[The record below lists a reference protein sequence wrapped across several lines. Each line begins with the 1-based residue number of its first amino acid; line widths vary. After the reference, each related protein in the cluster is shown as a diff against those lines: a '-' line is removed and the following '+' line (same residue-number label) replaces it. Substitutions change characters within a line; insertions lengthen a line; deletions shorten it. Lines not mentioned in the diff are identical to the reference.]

1 MTSTPRRI
9 LLDKNIA
16 RSAIGGLR
24 FGARRPLLPVEFD
37 ALAVWRAAEQHSSQP
52 QLLIPYTT
60 THLLQS
66 LTDYAEVRLLLL
78 ATQPLWPGP
87 YVRRWQRRV
96 RETAGLTSEDA
107 LIVALGAFGRVPAT
121 SAIGVEWIV
130 TADQHMIHAVTRHH
144 VELERRLAHMT
155 DQLRDLYHVVKLP
168 RVISPE
174 DAMAEWRGIR

>member
-24 FGARRPLLPVEFD
+24 FGARRPLLPVEFE
-37 ALAVWRAAEQHSSQP
+37 ALAVWRAAEQQSPRP

-60 THLLQS
+60 THLLQA
-66 LTDYAEVRLLLL
+66 LADYAEVRLLLIS
-78 ATQPLWPGP
+78 TGPLWPGP

-96 RETAGLTSEDA
+96 RESAGLTSEDA
-107 LIVALGAFGRVPAT
+107 LIVALGTFGRVPDT
-121 SAIGVEWIV
+121 STIGVEWIV
-130 TADQHMIHAVTRHH
+130 TADLHMIHAVTRHRT
-144 VELERRLAHMT
+144 ELERRLAHMT

-168 RVISPE
+168 RVISPD
-174 DAMAEWRGIR
+174 DAMAEWRNSR